1 MGIGITGVMQAT
13 KEQLSWLDPCYQH
26 LRDFD
31 KRYSELNGF
40 NRSIKLTTC
49 KPSGCNKGDTLVVSD
64 VGILNLNELGDT
76 SGERWQELG
85 IQISQENKETEA
97 TKFFLNG
104 LAKTKKIKLDS
115 GIDIECTPS
124 HQYRVLEE
132 GRYIWKTADTLKKGD
147 QLVYRVGGYNGGSYQ
162 TLEKAELNYHTN
174 SVPITQPD
182 ILNEDLAY
190 FLGCYFADGST
201 HKKGIRIAGNNS
213 SKLENLHHLKNIILD
228 QLDYEGKIYERP
240 GTKNVDLYFTSQ
252 PMLRWLTANNLIKP
266 KAEDANIPL
275 IVRMS
280 PASVVKAFIEGYFS
294 GDGHLHGDTMVFTT
308 VSKTLAQQLPVVMRA
323 IGIDAKV
330 REMPPT
336 ESSYGNRMRYSI
348 SERKGRLADKKYI
361 KGYIKTAWD
370 ELDKLQYN
378 ECGVDLVEAVSDGEC
393 ETFDIE
399 VPEDNTY
406 LANSY
411 VSHNTLSLLP
421 GVTPGVH
428 PGYAQYMFRRIRIAA
443 NHELVAVC
451 KSHGYPVE
459 FVKNFDGSE
468 DYGTVVVTFP
478 FSYPETAKLAKD
490 TTALD
495 QLNMVREIQS
505 KWSDNSVSCTVYYK
519 PEELPAIKEH
529 LLKHYKN
536 NYKTLSFL
544 LHSEHGFMQAPY
556 QEINQQSYELLVENT
571 KIIESIDS
579 VDFDSNDECASGHCP
594 VK

>member
-1 MGIGITGVMQAT
+1 MIDHGLDRLTIKCAEQSLEPYETCCLSEIFLPNIKTQEEFIDVATLLYRVCKHSLVLPAHHPETDAVVHKNMRMGIGITGVMQAT

-49 KPSGCNKGDTLVVSD
+49 KPSG
-64 VGILNLNELGDT
+64 
-76 SGERWQELG
+76 
-85 IQISQENKETEA
+85 
-97 TKFFLNG
+97 
-104 LAKTKKIKLDS
+104 
-115 GIDIECTPS
+115 
-124 HQYRVLEE
+124 
-132 GRYIWKTADTLKKGD
+132 
-147 QLVYRVGGYNGGSYQ
+147 
-162 TLEKAELNYHTN
+162 
-174 SVPITQPD
+174 
-182 ILNEDLAY
+182 
-190 FLGCYFADGST
+190 
-201 HKKGIRIAGNNS
+201 
-213 SKLENLHHLKNIILD
+213 
-228 QLDYEGKIYERP
+228 
-240 GTKNVDLYFTSQ
+240 
-252 PMLRWLTANNLIKP
+252 
-266 KAEDANIPL
+266 
-275 IVRMS
+275 
-280 PASVVKAFIEGYFS
+280 
-294 GDGHLHGDTMVFTT
+294 
-308 VSKTLAQQLPVVMRA
+308 
-323 IGIDAKV
+323 
-330 REMPPT
+330 
-336 ESSYGNRMRYSI
+336 
-348 SERKGRLADKKYI
+348 
-361 KGYIKTAWD
+361 
-370 ELDKLQYN
+370 
-378 ECGVDLVEAVSDGEC
+378 
-393 ETFDIE
+393 
-399 VPEDNTY
+399 
-406 LANSY
+406 
-411 VSHNTLSLLP
+411 TLSLLP

-495 QLNMVREIQS
+495 QLNMVREVQS